1 MQPLTLESCK
11 CSGCLVGHSIDK
23 RAYSKCLSF
32 GARPSSHLRKLKA
45 AILKITIRNAKK
57 TCKSAFSWAFQI
69 FEMVGRVG
77 FEPKTNWLKEKWHYL
92 TVAMGLSARRMV
104 LRSLKTEW
112 IPTVDYMAAQE
123 AQRGISHDLMH
134 RYNWIRPYQPN
145 DGLPPAQDGKNL
157 NVVSGIRSPLH
168 RGDGPAQLFV
178 R

>member
-1 MQPLTLESCK
+1 MNHASAAAVSSATQSISAHIQKPQLW
-11 CSGCLVGHSIDK
+11 CSTFKPFTEAQGSYTANHNPQ
-23 RAYSKCLSF
+23 R
-32 GARPSSHLRKLKA
+32 
-45 AILKITIRNAKK
+45 KK